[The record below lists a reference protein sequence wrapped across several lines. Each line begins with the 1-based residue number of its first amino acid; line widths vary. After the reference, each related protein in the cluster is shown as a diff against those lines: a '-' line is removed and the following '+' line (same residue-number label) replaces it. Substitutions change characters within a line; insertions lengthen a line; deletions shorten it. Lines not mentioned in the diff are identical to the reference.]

1 MYIIDSPLCLRNFIG
16 KCFQPVIVVG
26 IKAVSAFSVPFG
38 NDVHIPSVFGKWRL
52 YIVPEGYFCILDMFA
67 LMVWSLRINTCAEIC
82 GRAMRRD
89 LWSSSYSRKAG
100 T

>member
-52 YIVPEGYFCILDMFA
+52 YIVPEGYFCIWN
-67 LMVWSLRINTCAEIC
+67 WSDGMEPKNLHMCGNLR
-82 GRAMRRD
+82 
-89 LWSSSYSRKAG
+89 WSDA
-100 T
+100 